1 MRWAIGTGG
10 TVIHPVAG
18 RISFM
23 PLITILV
30 SLLVVRFVLGVRMT
44 GPVVSA
50 VVLVGIALGAAI
62 GTWGVVVPSAF
73 AFLGAAVVTGQ
84 FRRRPGRASSA

>member
-1 MRWAIGTGG
+1 MAAICALIAAYNEERHVAQVVTGALR
-10 TVIHPVAG
+10 H
-18 RISFM
+18 
-23 PLITILV
+23 
-30 SLLVVRFVLGVRMT
+30 
-44 GPVVSA
+44 VSA

-84 FRRRPGRASSA
+84 FRRRPGRASSE

>member
-30 SLLVVRFVLGVRMT
+30 SLLVQLFLVSLELFDLTFQFLSFAVQDFKLLAQVVKLRF
-44 GPVVSA
+44 
-50 VVLVGIALGAAI
+50 
-62 GTWGVVVPSAF
+62 
-73 AFLGAAVVTGQ
+73 
-84 FRRRPGRASSA
+84 